1 MSKDE
6 KLLIQK
12 AREGDAS
19 AMKALYDSCFKSLFK
34 FVKYKVDR
42 DELAEDITA
51 EAFTRAFENIKK
63 FKGKSSFKTYVYTI
77 AKNLVY
83 GQYKE
88 QSQKVSLDEER
99 QGDQLQNSN
108 YELQDDGMEN
118 SEGVVRKESEVSQ
131 EVKEILSGLNTKE
144 RGVIE
149 LRYLSEF
156 SVRETAESLGMSQ
169 SNVKVITHR
178 ALNKLKKVV

>member
-1 MSKDE
+1 MNKEE

-12 AREGDAS
+12 TREGNVS
-19 AMKALYDSCFKSLFK
+19 AMEAHYDSCFKSLFK
-34 FVKYKVDR
+34 FIKYKVDR
-42 DELAEDITA
+42 DEVAEDITA

-88 QSQKVSLDEER
+88 QSQNVSLDEER
-99 QGDQLQNSN
+99 Q
-108 YELQDDGMEN
+108 ELED
-118 SEGVVRKESEVSQ
+118 RSQ
-131 EVKEILSGLNTKE
+131 EIEDSCDEETVKKEKEISMEILDVLSNLSEKE

-156 SVRETAESLGMSQ
+156 SVRETAESLGMSE

-178 ALNKLKKVV
+178 ALNKLRVSVGE